1 MQSPFLF
8 KFISFIQSYNCLCQ
22 NTYFSMKVD
31 YVIWNNKS
39 LRMSSLIICCQSL
52 SPSVLGHVV
61 VFPVLSLRMTLN
73 VARNQFLQNAF
84 GNGQCSEGLST
95 DSYPLASVSEPVCS
109 SFASYSRDTQN
120 TVVLHSDTVSKV
132 FWTLNTLCLHCSF
145 SRLLTT

>member
-31 YVIWNNKS
+31 YVIRNKS

-73 VARNQFLQNAF
+73 VARISSCRMPLEMVNAVR
-84 GNGQCSEGLST
+84 GS
-95 DSYPLASVSEPVCS
+95 PLTATLWHLSVSLFAVHLLHTAGTRKTLLFFIQTWYLKFFEP
-109 SFASYSRDTQN
+109 
-120 TVVLHSDTVSKV
+120 
-132 FWTLNTLCLHCSF
+132 
-145 SRLLTT
+145 

>member
-22 NTYFSMKVD
+22 NTYFSHEGRLRNMKQKPEDVLPHNLLPIF
-31 YVIWNNKS
+31 VPKRSWP
-39 LRMSSLIICCQSL
+39 RCC
-52 SPSVLGHVV
+52 VCC
-61 VFPVLSLRMTLN
+61 PVTEN
-73 VARNQFLQNAF
+73 DIECGQNQFLQNAF

-120 TVVLHSDTVSKV
+120 TVFFIQTWYLK
-132 FWTLNTLCLHCSF
+132 FF
-145 SRLLTT
+145 EP